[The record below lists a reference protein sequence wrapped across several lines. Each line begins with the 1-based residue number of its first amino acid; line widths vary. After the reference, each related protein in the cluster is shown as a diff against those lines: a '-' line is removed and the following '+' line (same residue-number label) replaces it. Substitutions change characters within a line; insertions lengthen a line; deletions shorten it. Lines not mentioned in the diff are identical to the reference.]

1 MGAAAMIVIPQPVRI
16 ERAARDACAWCPVDD
31 ERQAIGRGIRNGLIL
46 SIPLWAVLLLAWWLA

>member
-1 MGAAAMIVIPQPVRI
+1 MIVIPQPVRI